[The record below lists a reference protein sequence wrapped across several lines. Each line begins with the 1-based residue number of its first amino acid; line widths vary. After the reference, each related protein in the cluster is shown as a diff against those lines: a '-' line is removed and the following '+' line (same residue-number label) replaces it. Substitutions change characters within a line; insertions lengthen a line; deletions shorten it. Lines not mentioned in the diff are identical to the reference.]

1 VSWIKDNFNN
11 VGFEF
16 MNSSSPSQSSPAER
30 LPPADPYARINQ
42 LANAAFTREVL
53 RKVNEVILPL
63 NDQGSGPAFYCIHSI
78 TGAAT
83 DFRFMAH
90 MLGPN
95 QRFFGIQTPTRKRNA
110 DFPVS
115 IEAISEYY
123 VDSLIK
129 FQPEGSFIL
138 GGHSIGSMI
147 ALEMAQQLRARGRE
161 VSLVVVFDGELF
173 NTGADLSLVNP
184 MYWIKLLSNVP
195 RWIRDVLIVEYDF
208 QTLYRTLLTKAIAT
222 TKTLKAK
229 TTGEAISSGHAV
241 EGFID
246 LGTCTPEHAAFM
258 KTLFENQ
265 YAYVPK
271 PYSGRMLVCVARTQ
285 GLVYLRQV
293 ERAWRKIAP
302 AAEIRHFDG
311 THTSIMRVPQG
322 IPIANYL
329 AEQIAKIGRDAS
341 ASPATGSPPDPAP
354 RFEPIPTAQ
363 TLQAP

>member
-1 VSWIKDNFNN
+1 MSDT
-11 VGFEF
+11 
-16 MNSSSPSQSSPAER
+16 SSSQSSPAES
-30 LPPADPYARINQ
+30 LPPVDPYARINQ

-63 NDQGSGPAFYCIHSI
+63 NDRGTGPAFYCIHSI

-83 DFRFMAH
+83 DFRFMAQ

-95 QRFFGIQTPTRKRNA
+95 QRFFGIQTPTRKRTA
-110 DFPVS
+110 EFPISVES
-115 IEAISEYY
+115 MSEYY
-123 VDSLIK
+123 VDGLVK
-129 FQPEGSFIL
+129 FQPEGGFIL

-173 NTGADLSLVNP
+173 NTGADLGMFNP
-184 MYWIKLLSNVP
+184 LYWIKLLWNVP
-195 RWIRDVLIVEYDF
+195 RWIRDVLVVEYDIR
-208 QTLYRTLLTKAIAT
+208 TLYRTLLTKAIAT
-222 TKTLKAK
+222 AKMLKAK

-246 LGTCTPEHAAFM
+246 IDNCTPQHAAFM

-271 PYSGRMLVCVARTQ
+271 QYSGRLLVCVARTQ

-293 ERAWRKIAP
+293 EAAWRKIAP
-302 AAEIRHFDG
+302 GAEVKHFDG

-322 IPIANYL
+322 IPVAKYL
-329 AEQIAKIGRDAS
+329 TDQIAKIGRDVAP
-341 ASPATGSPPDPAP
+341 SPATRSDPVPATAL
-354 RFEPIPTAQ
+354 FEPIPTPQ
-363 TLQAP
+363 TLPTP

>member
-1 VSWIKDNFNN
+1 MSDT
-11 VGFEF
+11 
-16 MNSSSPSQSSPAER
+16 SSSQSSPAES
-30 LPPADPYARINQ
+30 LPPVDPYARINQ

-63 NDQGSGPAFYCIHSI
+63 NDRGSGPAFYCIHSI

-83 DFRFMAH
+83 DFRFMAQ

-95 QRFFGIQTPTRKRNA
+95 QRFFGIQTPTRKRTA
-110 DFPVS
+110 EFPISV
-115 IEAISEYY
+115 ELISEYY

-161 VSLVVVFDGELF
+161 VSFVVVFDGELF
-173 NTGADLSLVNP
+173 NTGADLSMFNP
-184 MYWIKLLSNVP
+184 LYWIKLLWNVP
-195 RWIRDVLIVEYDF
+195 RWIRDVLIVEYDI
-208 QTLYRTLLTKAIAT
+208 QTLYKTLLTKAIAT
-222 TKTLKAK
+222 GKTLKAK
-229 TTGEAISSGHAV
+229 TAGEAISSGHAV

-246 LGTCTPEHAAFM
+246 IGNCTPQHAAFM

-271 PYSGRMLVCVARTQ
+271 PYSGRLLVCVARTQ

-293 ERAWRKIAP
+293 EAAWRKIAP
-302 AAEIRHFDG
+302 AAEVKHFDG
-311 THTSIMRVPQG
+311 THTSMMRVPQG
-322 IPIANYL
+322 IPIAKYL
-329 AEQIAKIGRDAS
+329 TDQIAKIGRDAVP
-341 ASPATGSPPDPAP
+341 SPATRSDPASGTTL
-354 RFEPIPTAQ
+354 FEPIPTPQ
-363 TLQAP
+363 TLPTP